1 MSCRNRFGILL
12 LGTGIL
18 VPAADLRAQSSLPPW
33 ELEVHAGGR
42 VMTSNPTGGT
52 PIVEFPVG
60 EPLPTGGGTTL
71 TRAVSSWYY
80 GDGARLLNDVNARFG
95 VPGRITP
102 LDTAVSRAIAE
113 RKEGAVFGARVARYL
128 TRRIALE
135 LNVDYAPSK
144 LEFVDGVNA
153 AIEASGA
160 SFISAW
166 RDLLGTGATFNTNV
180 TSTTASVA
188 GNGHDITTTGAVRF
202 HFPESHGWRPYV
214 TGGAG
219 AIVYDGKAPAT
230 TLTGDYGF
238 VFGNAFPINER
249 DVATV
254 SVRTKDSAALGLLGG
269 GVEYDFSRRHGLRTD
284 VRLEFHSSRVDT
296 VVSAHPAVTL
306 QPPAFVIATGLSPS
320 IQFANSTVFGRP
332 SSLTGPEVEDLETFK
347 GTGTRTRVR
356 VAIGYVV
363 HF

>member
-1 MSCRNRFGILL
+1 MLV
-12 LGTGIL
+12 LGTGML
-18 VPAADLRAQSSLPPW
+18 VFAADARAQSSLPPW
-33 ELEVHAGGR
+33 ELEVHAGGH
-42 VMTSNPTGGT
+42 VMSSNPTSGT

-60 EPLPTGGGTTL
+60 PPLPTGGGASL
-71 TRAVSSWYY
+71 TRAVSSWYF
-80 GDGARLLNDVNARFG
+80 GDGARLLNDVNVRFG

-113 RKEGAVFGARVARYL
+113 RKDGAVFGARVARYL

-135 LNVDYAPSK
+135 LNIDYAPSK

-153 AIEASGA
+153 AIEATST
-160 SFISAW
+160 SFLAAW
-166 RDLLGTGATFNTNV
+166 RDLLGTGFTFNNSV

-188 GNGHDITTTGAVRF
+188 GNGHDITTTGALRF

-219 AIVYDGKAPAT
+219 VIVYDGKAPSA

-238 VFGNAFPINER
+238 LFGNTFPINEQ
-249 DVATV
+249 DIATV
-254 SVRTKDSAALGLLGG
+254 SVRTKDSAALGMLGG
-269 GVEYDFSRRHGLRTD
+269 GVEYDFSRRHGLRAD

-296 VVSAHPAVTL
+296 VLSAQPSVTL
-306 QPPAFVIATGLSPS
+306 QPPSFVVATGLSPS
-320 IQFANSTVFGRP
+320 IQFSNSTIFGRP
-332 SSLTGPEVEDLETFK
+332 SSLSGPDVNDLETFN
-347 GTGTRTRVR
+347 GAGTRTRVR
-356 VAIGYVV
+356 VSIGYVV